1 MIKIKEFGWG
11 ICVNFTKKQ
20 VEVSFKNKKKE
31 TLFNNQ
37 LTDGNPSDLSN
48 KSVETYFLDVILYV
62 KNTLENDMK
71 LVKGDLSKNDGQMGI
86 VSVFLN
92 SIEEISQV
100 KVNIPQDLKSKE
112 NLKMIEKMHMEILK
126 RFSNEIPLLD
136 PIEDMGIE
144 NPKLEE
150 NIKKKK
156 YLLEKYDSLN
166 VNEVN

>member
-11 ICVNFTKKQ
+11 ICVNFTQKQ

>member
-1 MIKIKEFGWG
+1 
-11 ICVNFTKKQ
+11 
-20 VEVSFKNKKKE
+20 
-31 TLFNNQ
+31 
-37 LTDGNPSDLSN
+37 
-48 KSVETYFLDVILYV
+48 
-62 KNTLENDMK
+62 MK